1 MLLQN
6 YQHLQYSWLFNEDFS
21 NWHYTASN
29 NGKNELTKT
38 GKNIKIK

>member
-6 YQHLQYSWLFNEDFS
+6 YPDLQYSWLFNEDFS

-29 NGKNELTKT
+29 NGKMSKQKLER
-38 GKNIKIK
+38 I